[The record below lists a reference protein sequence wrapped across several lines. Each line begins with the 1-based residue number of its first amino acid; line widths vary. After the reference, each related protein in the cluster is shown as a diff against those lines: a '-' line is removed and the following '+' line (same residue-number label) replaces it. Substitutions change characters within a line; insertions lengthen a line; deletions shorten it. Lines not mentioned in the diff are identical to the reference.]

1 VSKQSSCLF
10 INTKSIGA
18 FPVLY
23 RQTSATIVDIPAV
36 HERHEKNHR
45 VAGLSRTILLADSL
59 FGNQLKSLKQTAQE
73 VFLVYSG
80 IFPADFRAYS
90 VTLQATAPVL

>member
-59 FGNQLKSLKQTAQE
+59 LEISLRASNKQHRK
-73 VFLVYSG
+73 FSWFIPGFFPPISG
-80 IFPADFRAYS
+80 LIP
-90 VTLQATAPVL
+90 

>member
-1 VSKQSSCLF
+1 VIYRLSTK
-10 INTKSIGA
+10 NTKGTKN
-18 FPVLY
+18 
-23 RQTSATIVDIPAV
+23 RIVGISCFSW
-36 HERHEKNHR
+36 
-45 VAGLSRTILLADSL
+45 LSRTILLAESL
-59 FGNQLKSLKQTAQE
+59 LEITLKSLKQTAQE